1 MMPPGQP
8 NCRQYVAIVRKLG
21 PLAHL
26 DPSAAAYFTG
36 LADLTVVSEENPDRL
51 DIDPLGIDRQGFHH
65 GG

>member
-8 NCRQYVAIVRKLG
+8 NCRQYLAIVRKLG

-36 LADLTVVSEENPDRL
+36 LADLTVVSEQNPRSV
-51 DIDPLGIDRQGFHH
+51 GC
-65 GG
+65 